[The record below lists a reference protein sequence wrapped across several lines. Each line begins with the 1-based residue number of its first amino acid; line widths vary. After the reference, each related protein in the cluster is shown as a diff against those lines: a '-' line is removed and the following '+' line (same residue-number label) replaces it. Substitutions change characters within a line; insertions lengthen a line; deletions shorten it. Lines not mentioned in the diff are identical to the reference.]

1 MPLLSGADKI
11 VVGDVEYL
19 PSVAE
24 ALADAVAKLLRV
36 NASLVGG
43 LINFFSML
51 VGAGQEVGV
60 ESVEAVKPREK
71 IGYHGGI
78 GVADVGHVVD
88 IVDRCGDVECFAHGA
103 SGVGEQ
109 NKRSIFK
116 Y

>member
-1 MPLLSGADKI
+1 MPILTGANKV
-11 VVGDVEYL
+11 VVGNVEHL

-43 LINFFSML
+43 LINFFPVL
-51 VGAGQEVGV
+51 IGASQEVGV

-88 IVDRCGDVECFAHGA
+88 IVDRRGDVECFAHGA
-103 SGVGEQ
+103 SGVGGQ